1 MKLNKLG
8 QIMFCPE
15 KDLKMTKLL
24 YAAVAVILIGLFLF
38 ALGCSDK
45 GSEEQLITLKVS
57 GMTCN
62 HCVGNVTNALQ
73 TVEGVD
79 TAVVDLEN
87 DMATV
92 HFKDSTPS
100 TEAMIAAIEKAGYKA
115 EILSE

>member
-1 MKLNKLG
+1 MDR
-8 QIMFCPE
+8 F
-15 KDLKMTKLL
+15 L
-24 YAAVAVILIGLFLF
+24 YAVVAVLTIGLFLF
-38 ALGCSDK
+38 TITCSDK
-45 GSEEQLITLKVS
+45 GSEEQMITLKVT

-92 HFKDSTPS
+92 HYKDTVPS
-100 TEAMIAAIEKAGYKA
+100 TEAMISAIEKAGYKA
-115 EILSE
+115 EVLKAE